1 MEKHKITTRQQL
13 TDFLH
18 ANEKVNKPYDNP
30 VIVEQLDKARA
41 SVVEMYFTDSWI
53 NNNHILK

>member
-1 MEKHKITTRQQL
+1 MTRQEL
-13 TDFLH
+13 TDYLH
-18 ANEKVNKPYDNP
+18 ANEKANKPYDNP
-30 VIVEQLDKARA
+30 VIVEQLNKARA